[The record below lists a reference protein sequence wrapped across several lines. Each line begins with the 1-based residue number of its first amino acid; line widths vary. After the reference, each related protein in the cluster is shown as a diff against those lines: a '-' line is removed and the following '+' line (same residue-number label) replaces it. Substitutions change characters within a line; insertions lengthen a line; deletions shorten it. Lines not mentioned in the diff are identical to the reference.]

1 MTQSFWQGFRSLR
14 QKFRQDTHGGVAV
27 IFAAA
32 GITLCLL
39 VAGGIEMHRR
49 SLALALLQK
58 ATDTAALAAKRHE
71 ADSRGSLTA
80 AAARAKGE
88 AEGRSMFDL
97 AVREE
102 GRIFGVNLPVP
113 TFTWLES
120 GAVRVDVAGRVE
132 LIFSGFLPGD
142 FNRVDTHSVVDVG
155 VPLPTELALVLD
167 NTSSMFQK
175 DGRPQTRFTQLR
187 DAAKTF
193 THTLFDAAQQANV
206 DFLRMSVVPWTTTVN
221 VRGEAPRV
229 ADYSG
234 KTGIASIA
242 DRGSQLQVANPVD
255 RSGRVNVNAATF
267 GDIGWR
273 GCISGSGEAQ
283 NPSDAGGMSWN
294 ALGVPSPVLSQSWIG
309 FGDVKP
315 VQYQD
320 CKWTCRDDGNTNCGG
335 GGGGG
340 NPGGGTQGFY
350 DLLRR
355 TVPQVAPARIFGDRL
370 KQAVDSDV
378 QNACQTCSSSDCV
391 TKTRDQLV
399 CDTYERQISC
409 WQDIAMGRR
418 NPYVDRPAV
427 CASDACLTRGSNY
440 PKISIG
446 PCVGDPNEPG
456 IKSGAL
462 KWCPWV
468 AQTNWTQQDPI
479 TGPNINCPTPM
490 LGLSGNRRQVLET
503 LDRMTPVPGGT
514 HADVGLRWGLRTM
527 SPNGAWPEFF
537 GLTKP
542 PAAFRGQERKIMV
555 LITDGENQQ
564 AIDYP
569 GYWGCSST
577 SNPGC
582 STSPDKARLDQMML
596 AWCSDIRSRYQVEL
610 FAIAVN
616 FSNPQAVALLRQC
629 APEPQHFFNIDAA
642 QLKNVLNIIAS
653 SVIRLRITS

>member
-1 MTQSFWQGFRSLR
+1 MAQSFWQGFKSFIP
-14 QKFRQDTHGGVAV
+14 KFRRDQRGGVAV
-27 IFAAA
+27 TFAAA

-49 SLALALLQK
+49 NLAVALMQK
-58 ATDTAALAAKRHE
+58 ATDAAALAAKRYE
-71 ADSRGSLTA
+71 ADSRGSLSA
-80 AAARAKGE
+80 ALARAKGE
-88 AEGRSMFDL
+88 SEGRSMFDT
-97 AVREE
+97 AIREE
-102 GRIFGVNLPVP
+102 ARIFGANIPVP
-113 TFTWLES
+113 NFTWLES
-120 GAVRVDVAGRVE
+120 GAVRVDVSGRVD
-132 LIFSGFLPGD
+132 LIFNVLLPANFGD
-142 FNRVDTHSVVDVG
+142 VMTHSVVDVG

-175 DGRPQTRFTQLR
+175 DGRAQTRFTQLR

-221 VRGEAPRV
+221 VRGEAPRA

-234 KTGIASIA
+234 KAAISSIV
-242 DRGSQLQVANPVD
+242 DRGSQIQVLTPND
-255 RSGRVNVNAATF
+255 RSGRVALNAAAF

-273 GCISGSGEAQ
+273 GCISGAGEDQ
-283 NPSDAGGMSWN
+283 TPSDAGGMNWT
-294 ALGVPSPVLSQSWIG
+294 ALAVESPVLASSWVG
-309 FGDVKP
+309 FGDIKQ
-315 VQYQD
+315 VQRQE
-320 CKWTCRDDGNTNCGG
+320 CKWTCSDDGRTNCGG
-335 GGGGG
+335 GGGG
-340 NPGGGTQGFY
+340 GGGTQGFY

-370 KQAVDSDV
+370 KHAVDSDIQEV
-378 QNACQTCSSSDCV
+378 CQTCTSSDCV
-391 TKTRDQLV
+391 MKSHDERV
-399 CDTYERQISC
+399 CDTHDRNTAC
-409 WQDIAMGRR
+409 WQDIAQGRR
-418 NPYVDRPAV
+418 NPFMARPGT
-427 CASDACLTRGSNY
+427 CASDACLARGSSY
-440 PKISIG
+440 PKIDVG

-456 IKSGAL
+456 IKSGTL

-468 AQTNWTQQDPI
+468 AQTTWTKQDPI

-527 SPNGAWPEFF
+527 SPNGAWPQFF
-537 GLTKP
+537 GLTQP
-542 PAAFRGQERKIMV
+542 PVAFRGQERKIMV

-569 GYWGCSST
+569 GYWGCSSG

-582 STSPDKARLDQMML
+582 NTSPDKARLDQMML
-596 AWCSDIRSRYQVEL
+596 SWCSEIRTRYQVEL